1 MFPGGGV
8 ELDGP
13 TKFTESLSY
22 MLHRAM
28 KANDEGDFFP
38 IFAVCLG
45 HEAVHYIL
53 SGYDDVIKNKIILL
67 NRDI

>member
-1 MFPGGGV
+1 
-8 ELDGP
+8 
-13 TKFTESLSY
+13 
-22 MLHRAM
+22 M

-53 SGYDDVIKNKIILL
+53 SGYDDRYLIRVVNESARSHHLNVTNKNALFYKDLSPEL
-67 NRDI
+67 Y

>member
-1 MFPGGGV
+1 
-8 ELDGP
+8 
-13 TKFTESLSY
+13 